1 MTWDSGLHVILNDSL
16 EAGLRRI
23 TKAALAGAIVLWML
37 GVAAD
42 QKADKEEERERMPA
56 GANQQSPTDSAPPK
70 KVMPR
75 RIIPSEEIS
84 ADSAVSF
91 PVDI

>member
-1 MTWDSGLHVILNDSL
+1 MEVGLI
-16 EAGLRRI
+16 RI
-23 TKAALAGAIVLWML
+23 IKAVLAGAIVLWVL
-37 GVAAD
+37 SAAAV
-42 QKADKEEERERMPA
+42 QKADEENEVEGVPA
-56 GANQQSPTDSAPPK
+56 GPNQQPPNSTPPK

-75 RIIPSEEIS
+75 RFIPSEEIS

>member
-1 MTWDSGLHVILNDSL
+1 MEVGLTQ
-16 EAGLRRI
+16 I

-37 GVAAD
+37 SAAAV
-42 QKADKEEERERMPA
+42 QKADEEKEVESAPA
-56 GANQQSPTDSAPPK
+56 GPNQQPPTNSTPSK

-75 RIIPSEEIS
+75 RFIPSEKIS

>member
-1 MTWDSGLHVILNDSL
+1 MDLSRMMN
-16 EAGLRRI
+16 
-23 TKAALAGAIVLWML
+23 AALAGTVVLWVL
-37 GVAAD
+37 SAAAV
-42 QKADKEEERERMPA
+42 QKADEEKEVENVPA
-56 GANQQSPTDSAPPK
+56 GSNQQPPTNSTPPK

-75 RIIPSEEIS
+75 RFIPSEEIS